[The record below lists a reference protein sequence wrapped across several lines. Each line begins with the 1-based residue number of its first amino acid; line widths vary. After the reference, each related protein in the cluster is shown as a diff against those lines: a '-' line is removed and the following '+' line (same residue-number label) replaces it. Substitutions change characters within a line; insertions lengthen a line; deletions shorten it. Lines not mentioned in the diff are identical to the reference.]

1 MVYSKYAFQT
11 SRFAMNFSSTKD
23 NSRQLANLVAHPHGD
38 TSAIHS
44 LVCDDPEACKKER
57 VNMVDN
63 VQKVQIL
70 DSDKMATA
78 T

>member
-23 NSRQLANLVAHPHGD
+23 NYRQLAKCVANPYGN